1 MPTLLRVAEVTLQ
14 EAVAGTGQLL
24 NAYIFKTGTVDKSSM
39 WWVQAEALVGFLF
52 AYAKTHD
59 KRYFVAAEGIWQFIK
74 QHQIDHVN
82 GEWFWLA
89 DNGKTEGKEHYKV
102 GFWKC
107 PYHNGRA
114 MMEAVRYLEKA

>member
-1 MPTLLRVAEVTLQ
+1 MQNT
-14 EAVAGTGQLL
+14 EAV
-24 NAYIFKTGTVDKSSM
+24 

-52 AYAKTHD
+52 AHVSTRED
-59 KRYFVAAEGIWQFIK
+59 KYLSAAENLWRFIK
-74 QHQIDHVN
+74 QHQIDRER

-89 DNGKTEGKEHYKV
+89 DNARSKGKEHYKV

-114 MMEAVRYLEKA
+114 MMEASRYLDKLKPTALL